1 MSEDASYAD
10 MNGNEESKPR
20 ITGIRSVNNLY
31 KLPMGEGA
39 FVNKVIICCE
49 CKKELATGLK
59 KYQIFEPVCD
69 EGLAVFGRV
78 MAKMILI

>member
-49 CKKELATGLK
+49 CKKELVTACPSIPPLKTTGK
-59 KYQIFEPVCD
+59 RK
-69 EGLAVFGRV
+69 R
-78 MAKMILI
+78 K